1 MPHENDPANIS
12 LNDAIQQAVILWVCA
27 KTSTT
32 VADAETELTAVFE
45 AFGLSRFAETGPAKI
60 AELFEKYHAGDD

>member
-1 MPHENDPANIS
+1 MPHENDPANIN
-12 LNDAIQQAVILWVCA
+12 LDEAIQQAVILWVCA

-45 AFGLSRFAETGPAKI
+45 SFGLSRFATSGPSKI
-60 AELFEKYHAGDD
+60 AEMFEKYTSE

>member
-45 AFGLSRFAETGPAKI
+45 AFGLSRFA
-60 AELFEKYHAGDD
+60 